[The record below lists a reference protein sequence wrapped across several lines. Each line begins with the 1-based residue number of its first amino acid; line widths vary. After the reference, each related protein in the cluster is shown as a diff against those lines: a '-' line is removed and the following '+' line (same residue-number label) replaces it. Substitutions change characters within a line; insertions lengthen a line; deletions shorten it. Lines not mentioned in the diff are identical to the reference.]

1 MTLLDQPFNSR
12 KGFQL
17 FLQVHH
23 EIKQAE
29 KTSLSYTNPPPLFSF
44 SFCCLHSSYT
54 LLRVSLLAL
63 STLSCV
69 HCFLLPS
76 KYIFILSFAPLKN
89 FCHYATQHHFFS
101 LSTVSA
107 IIIFKYLP
115 SSLLGAKLS
124 TIWQAIWHVSVR
136 SMQEIT
142 SKAVILLI
150 NSFAVIVK
158 MEVGSFMILD
168 DFSYVIFEVPGW
180 HFLRGSMHFLS
191 ACS

>member
-17 FLQVHH
+17 LLQVHH

-29 KTSLSYTNPPPLFSF
+29 KTSLSYTNSPPSF
-44 SFCCLHSSYT
+44 HL
-54 LLRVSLLAL
+54 VSAACIHHIFYWTFPCWLYQL
-63 STLSCV
+63 TCV

-89 FCHYATQHHFFS
+89 FCFYATQHPFFS

-115 SSLLGAKLS
+115 SSLLGTKLS

-142 SKAVILLI
+142 SKAVILFI

-158 MEVGSFMILD
+158 MGVGSFMILD